1 MNKIS
6 FAVALLCNLA
16 IAVEPNPPNWDS
28 NVVKIFS
35 PGQVDAQD
43 ILDSIEIPLS
53 GKSGCNAG

>member
-35 PGQVDAQD
+35 PG
-43 ILDSIEIPLS
+43 
-53 GKSGCNAG
+53 